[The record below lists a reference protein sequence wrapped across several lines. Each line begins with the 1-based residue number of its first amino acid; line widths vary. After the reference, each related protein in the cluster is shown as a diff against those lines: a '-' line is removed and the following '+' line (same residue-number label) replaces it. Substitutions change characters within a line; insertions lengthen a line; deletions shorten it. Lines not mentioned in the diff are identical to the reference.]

1 MTSFQGKTVII
12 TGASR
17 GIGRSIALELAKAKA
32 NVVIAAKT
40 VEPHKTLPGTIYTV
54 AEEVE
59 KAGGKA
65 LAFQL
70 DVRDAEQITEM
81 VKACVERFSGIDAL
95 VNNAGAIRL
104 TGTSE
109 TPAKA
114 FDLMMDVNARAT
126 FLCSQACLPYLEKA
140 ANPHILNLSPPIKL
154 NPRWLQNHVA
164 YTMSKYGMSLC
175 TIGMAA
181 EFAAKGV
188 SINSLWPKS
197 IVATAAVTWLMGE
210 DVTKHCRK
218 PEMMAKAAFEIL
230 STEKNAL
237 TGNTLVD
244 EDFLKTRGMTDF
256 SLFACDP
263 SAELYADLYIDA
275 AS

>member
-1 MTSFQGKTVII
+1 VTSFQGKTVII

-70 DVRDAEQITEM
+70 DVRDADQITDM
-81 VKACVERFSGIDAL
+81 VKATVERFSGIDAL

-109 TPAKA
+109 TPAKT
-114 FDLMMDVNARAT
+114 FDLMMGVNARAT
-126 FLCSQACLPYLEKA
+126 FLCSQACLPHLEKA
-140 ANPHILNLSPPIKL
+140 ANPHILSLSPPISLDPK
-154 NPRWLQNHVA
+154 WLQNHVA
-164 YTMSKYGMSLC
+164 YTLSKYGMSLC
-175 TIGMAA
+175 TLGMAA
-181 EFAAKGV
+181 EFKSKGIAV
-188 SINSLWPKS
+188 NSLWPRT

-210 DVTKHCRK
+210 DITKHCRK

-230 STEKNAL
+230 KTPSSQL
-237 TGNTLVD
+237 TGQTLID
-244 EDFLKTRGMTDF
+244 EAFLLTRGMTDF
-256 SLFACDP
+256 SSFACDP
-263 SAELYADLYIDA
+263 KEELYPDLYIETI
-275 AS
+275 

>member
-70 DVRDAEQITEM
+70 DVRDADQITDM
-81 VKACVERFSGIDAL
+81 VKATVERFSGIDAL

-109 TPAKA
+109 TPAKT
-114 FDLMMDVNARAT
+114 FDLMMGVNARAT
-126 FLCSQACLPYLEKA
+126 FLCSQACLPHLEKA
-140 ANPHILNLSPPIKL
+140 ANPHILSLSPPISLDPK
-154 NPRWLQNHVA
+154 WLQNHVA
-164 YTMSKYGMSLC
+164 YTLSKYGMSLC
-175 TIGMAA
+175 TLGMAA
-181 EFAAKGV
+181 EFKSKGIAV
-188 SINSLWPKS
+188 NSLWPRT

-210 DVTKHCRK
+210 DITKHCRK

-230 STEKNAL
+230 KTPSSQL
-237 TGNTLVD
+237 TGQTLID
-244 EDFLKTRGMTDF
+244 EAFLLTRGMTDF
-256 SLFACDP
+256 SSFACDP
-263 SAELYADLYIDA
+263 KEELYPDLYIETI
-275 AS
+275 